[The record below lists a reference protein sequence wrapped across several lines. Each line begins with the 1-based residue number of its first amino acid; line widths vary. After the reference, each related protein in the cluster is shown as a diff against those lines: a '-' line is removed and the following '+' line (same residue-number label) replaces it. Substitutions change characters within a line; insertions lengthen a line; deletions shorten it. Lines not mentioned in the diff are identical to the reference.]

1 MDQTFEEIRKLAE
14 EGLTGCQIELG
25 NGYLMGAT
33 VGGRKL
39 PKDYA
44 EARRWL
50 EPAHEKG
57 ASTATFILGTMYEDG
72 KGVAADVMKA
82 IQLYENAEAQGAYL
96 PCVRL
101 ARLYAHGKGVPPSP
115 GLAVKWYQKVLSFD
129 GQVDDQGEMDE
140 ARLFLRR
147 HKVP

>member
-1 MDQTFEEIRKLAE
+1 MDQTFDEIQQLAK

-25 NGYLMGAT
+25 NGYLTGAT

-39 PKDYA
+39 LPDYT
-44 EARRWL
+44 EAKRWL
-50 EPAHEKG
+50 ELAHEKG

-72 KGVAADVMKA
+72 KGVPVDVSKA
-82 IQLYENAEAQGAYL
+82 IEYYESAVAHGAYL

-101 ARLYAHGKGVPPSP
+101 ARLYANATGVSFSP
-115 GLAVKWYQKVLSFD
+115 ERAAAWYKKVLTFD

-140 ARLFLRR
+140 ARTFLR
-147 HKVP
+147 HKAP